1 MEVTAESEVEAAAV
15 LELALGFGEL
25 SWTHSRSICEE
36 CAEGKA
42 PSRPPRL
49 DSRSEWDEPE
59 PLTHS
64 FVKQVEHVLVICF
77 LKVKLLSSP
86 NPFTR
91 GDPRFAC
98 FGSHSHVHMYVLA
111 TRQPKVTWLITE
123 LSPSGPG
130 SRTAGLALC
139 GLGTD
144 LFIERTPTLS
154 SASGFVP
161 YPPRSR
167 LNPTP

>member
-15 LELALGFGEL
+15 LELALDFGEL

-77 LKVKLLSSP
+77 
-86 NPFTR
+86 F
-91 GDPRFAC
+91 
-98 FGSHSHVHMYVLA
+98 
-111 TRQPKVTWLITE
+111 
-123 LSPSGPG
+123 
-130 SRTAGLALC
+130 
-139 GLGTD
+139 
-144 LFIERTPTLS
+144 
-154 SASGFVP
+154 
-161 YPPRSR
+161 
-167 LNPTP
+167 